1 MGSALWIAISG
12 LNASSKELDVIGNN
26 IANSNT
32 MGFKSGKT
40 YFANVLS
47 QSLSG
52 GSSGMMQ
59 IGQGVTVADVA
70 TQFSQGSLESTA
82 SGLDLAIDGS
92 GFFITQDSDGSQYYT
107 RAGAMHIDG
116 NGYLV
121 DINNYKVQGYAPG
134 SATLGDVNTSGAQS
148 APDTTTTYSIGLNL
162 DARAETGDTFYSS
175 QTVYDTL
182 GAAHTLAVTYTK
194 TESAGTW
201 AAAATLDGN
210 AVLSQSQ
217 SGFIFDGSG
226 NLQSVYSSTATG
238 TEVTAGTGTV
248 SSVVIT
254 PGHTGN
260 ISYPGAQTLTLTR
273 GASDASWTITPSTQ
287 YPTARVLGYGGTGDD
302 SLTIDLDNTG
312 TADITVNL
320 AGVWAQNDTATLTLT
335 RSAVNPVDITVGIN
349 PLLLSNGASI
359 GSGNN
364 LTWDIVSAN
373 AQTITGYASS
383 SAVKALYNDGYP
395 SGVLKSLA
403 IEGDGTITGYFTNGQ
418 TTSLGQVALADFA
431 NPWGL
436 KKMGQNLF
444 SETLTSGQAIINT
457 PGSGGLG
464 DIKASS
470 LEMSNTDIGTEFI
483 NMITAQRAYQAS
495 AKIITTTDDMMTAL
509 MNTKR

>member
-32 MGFKSGKT
+32 MGFKAGKT

-134 SATLGDVNTSGAQS
+134 SATLGDINTSGAQS
-148 APDTTTTYSIGLNL
+148 APDTSTTFSVGLNL
-162 DARAETGDTFYSS
+162 DARAATGDTFYSS
-175 QTVYDTL
+175 QTVFDTL

-194 TESAGTW
+194 TGGPGTW
-201 AAAATLDGN
+201 AAASTLDGN
-210 AVLSQSQ
+210 AVSSQSQ
-217 SGFIFDGSG
+217 SGFVFDGSG
-226 NLQSVYSSTATG
+226 NLDSVYSSTAAG
-238 TEVTAGTGTV
+238 AVTVGTGTV
-248 SSVVIT
+248 SSVTIT
-254 PGHTGN
+254 PGHNGN
-260 ISYPGAQTLTLTR
+260 IYTDGTVDLTHTAAANTWTLSSTL
-273 GASDASWTITPSTQ
+273 
-287 YPTARVLGYGGTGDD
+287 YPTARILTMSDTSV
-302 SLTIDLDNTG
+302 TIDLDNTG
-312 TADITVNL
+312 TADLTVAL
-320 AGVWAQNDTATLTLT
+320 TPPGGGWATSDNVRVTLNQTAI
-335 RSAVNPVDITVGIN
+335 NPVDIAVGIN
-349 PLLLSNGASI
+349 GALLSNGASI
-359 GSGNN
+359 GASNT
-364 LTWDIVSAN
+364 LTWDIVSTN
-373 AQTITGYASS
+373 AQTITGYASA

-464 DIKASS
+464 DLKSSS

>member
-148 APDTTTTYSIGLNL
+148 APDTSTTFSVGLNL
-162 DARAETGDTFYSS
+162 DARAATGDTFYSS
-175 QTVYDTL
+175 QTVFDTL
-182 GAAHTLAVTYTK
+182 GAPHTMAVTYQK
-194 TESAGTW
+194 TEGSGYWGVQAAVDGADATAQSYTGFKFDGNGNLEKLYSSAAAIVTETAGNSDITVNNPGQLYKDSSADFSFTYNAGTSAW
-201 AAAATLDGN
+201 TCGN
-210 AVLSQSQ
+210 N
-217 SGFIFDGSG
+217 GG
-226 NLQSVYSSTATG
+226 YS
-238 TEVTAGTGTV
+238 
-248 SSVVIT
+248 
-254 PGHTGN
+254 N
-260 ISYPGAQTLTLTR
+260 ISWQG
-273 GASDASWTITPSTQ
+273 SSSSI
-287 YPTARVLGYGGTGDD
+287 
-302 SLTIDLDNTG
+302 TIDLDGSGG
-312 TADITVNL
+312 TDITL
-320 AGVWAQNDTATLTLT
+320 TPASGVTWGNGNITFSIVQTEIDPAN
-335 RSAVNPVDITVGIN
+335 ITVTV
-349 PLLLSNGASI
+349 PSSVLLNNATIGAS
-359 GSGNN
+359 NTLN
-364 LTWDIVSAN
+364 WDIVSAN
-373 AQTITGYASS
+373 AQTITGYASA

-418 TTSLGQVALADFA
+418 TTSLGQIALADFA

-464 DIKASS
+464 DLKSSS

-483 NMITAQRAYQAS
+483 NMITAQRAYQAN